1 MKHGPLLFL
10 GVLAAVLASWLTAV
24 VAPHF
29 QIGRE
34 EPIPIEELGIQYP
47 VDRAGEAKQGAEVYR
62 ALGCNYCHTRQVR
75 QEPLLADLTVTDLGT
90 NAVEARAV
98 VASLRRDLAGV
109 DGSHL
114 PAVLPQPLLARV
126 RFAEADAARR
136 RLTNAG
142 AQVELTFANRG
153 ADIARGWGP
162 RRTVA
167 RDYLRDHPVLLG
179 QVRFGPDLAN
189 LGVRETNVM
198 RLYLKLYNARI
209 EMPGSTMPRYP
220 FLFEERRLRPGAE
233 PSPEAL
239 QGFGFKP
246 PPGME
251 VVPRLEAR
259 QLAAYLLSL
268 KADTLYYETYLPRPP
283 TASPAAAANPAAA
296 SATNAPAP
304 NAPVPPPQP

>member
-10 GVLAAVLASWLTAV
+10 GVLGVVLASWLISV

-29 QIGRE
+29 QIGSE
-34 EPIPIEELGIQYP
+34 EPILIEELGIQYP
-47 VDRAGEAKQGAEVYR
+47 VDRSGEAKQGAEIYR
-62 ALGCNYCHTRQVR
+62 SLGCNYCHSRQVR

-109 DGSHL
+109 DGSRL
-114 PAVLPQPLLARV
+114 PAELPRPLLADV
-126 RFAEADAARR
+126 PYAAAETALR

-142 AQVELTFANRG
+142 AKVELKLANLG

-179 QVRFGPDLAN
+179 QVRYGPDLAN
-189 LGVRETNVM
+189 LGARQTNAT
-198 RLYLKLYNARI
+198 RLYLKLYNARL

-220 FLFEERRLRPGAE
+220 FLFEERRLRPGVQ
-233 PSPEAL
+233 PSPDAL
-239 QGFGFKP
+239 RGFGFEP
-246 PPGME
+246 PPGVE
-251 VVPRLEAR
+251 IVPRPEAR
-259 QLAAYLLSL
+259 QLVAYLLSL
-268 KADTLYYETYLPRPP
+268 KADTLFYETYLPRPSAAQP
-283 TASPAAAANPAAA
+283 TAAGPVAAT
-296 SATNAPAP
+296 ATNAPAP
-304 NAPVPPPQP
+304 NAPAPPPQP

>member
-10 GVLAAVLASWLTAV
+10 GVLSAVLASWLTAV
-24 VAPHF
+24 VVPHF
-29 QIGRE
+29 QIGNE
-34 EPIPIEELGIQYP
+34 VPILIEELGINYP
-47 VDRAGEAKQGAEVYR
+47 LDRAGEAKQGAEIYR

-75 QEPLLADLTVTDLGT
+75 QAPLLADLTVTDLGP
-90 NAVEARAV
+90 NAPAARAV
-98 VASLRRDLAGV
+98 VAALRRDLAGV
-109 DGSHL
+109 DGSRL
-114 PAVLPQPLLARV
+114 PEVLPQPLLKHVSYAA
-126 RFAEADAARR
+126 AEAARR

-142 AQVELTFANRG
+142 ARVELTFANLG

-189 LGVRETNVM
+189 LGVRETNAM

-220 FLFEERRLRPGAE
+220 FLFEERRLRPGEA

-239 QGFGFKP
+239 RGFGFEPPAGVEIVAKP
-246 PPGME
+246 
-251 VVPRLEAR
+251 EAR
-259 QLAAYLLSL
+259 QLVAYLLSL
-268 KADTLYYETYLPRPP
+268 KADALFYETFLPQP
-283 TASPAAAANPAAA
+283 PAAAAPTSTNAAA
-296 SATNAPAP
+296 AA
-304 NAPVPPPQP
+304 PPPP